1 MKLLPSCRTHYLISC
16 VVVVMCLAAMIGFSA
31 YATWV
36 NTEGWER
43 VLMFTGPPT
52 ILFVIAGICRQVET
66 DNWMW

>member
-1 MKLLPSCRTHYLISC
+1 MC
-16 VVVVMCLAAMIGFSA
+16 VAAMIAFSA
-31 YATWV
+31 YAVWV